1 METTQQDTDGK
12 ASGGNDDR
20 AVTDPDGA
28 TGQLARWLSET
39 TLDDIPER
47 VVERAKIL
55 ILDGLGCGL
64 LASHIPWS
72 EKAVRGVLDL
82 EGPGDGAS
90 VWGWG
95 RTLPAPAAALLNGTF
110 VQGFELDD
118 YHPFGPLHSE
128 SCVLPSVLATA
139 ELMGNVD
146 GRSVLEACLLG
157 FEVGP
162 RIGIAMGGLSLVS
175 RGFHCGPIFGTMASA
190 AGAGKLRRL
199 DAAGYEDA
207 FGIAATQSSGLMAAQ
222 YEAMV
227 KRMHSG
233 FATRGGLYS
242 AGLASVGYSGIKRV
256 IEREYGGLVSS
267 FSCGDPVYLP
277 AVTDGLGGRWEVER
291 IAIKPPYSCMG
302 GLHTSIDAIRALRE
316 RRDIRAQDVK
326 RVDISVAHA
335 MFHHGGWTLGR
346 PAEVIGAQM
355 NIGYAVAVS
364 LVDGDAFVP
373 QFAPDRVNADDV
385 WDLVERVH
393 LHWDEDLDAL
403 GAEGRWTARVRLEL
417 MDGSIEEITCTHP
430 WGGHERPMTNDETI
444 AKYWRMARL
453 FTDEAR
459 ASRIAELVLGLEDL
473 TDVGDLIEALAPAV
487 TSPFCRQQ
495 AR

>member
-1 METTQQDTDGK
+1 M
-12 ASGGNDDR
+12 
-20 AVTDPDGA
+20 
-28 TGQLARWLSET
+28 
-39 TLDDIPER
+39 
-47 VVERAKIL
+47 
-55 ILDGLGCGL
+55 
-64 LASHIPWS
+64 
-72 EKAVRGVLDL
+72 
-82 EGPGDGAS
+82 
-90 VWGWG
+90 
-95 RTLPAPAAALLNGTF
+95 PAPAAALLNGTF

-128 SCVLPSVLATA
+128 SCVLPSVFATA

-175 RGFHCGPIFGTMASA
+175 RGFHCGPIFGTMSSA
-190 AGAGKLRRL
+190 AGAGKLRKL
-199 DAAGYEDA
+199 DAAGFEDA

-233 FATRGGLYS
+233 FATRAGLYA
-242 AGLASVGYSGIKRV
+242 AGLAAGGYSGIKRV
-256 IEREYGGLVSS
+256 IERDYGGLVSS
-267 FSCGDPVYLP
+267 FTCGDPSDP
-277 AVTDGLGGRWEVER
+277 AAVTHELGDRWEVER

-302 GLHTSIDAIRALRE
+302 GLHSSIDAIRALQK
-316 RRDIRAQDVK
+316 RRDISAQDVA
-326 RVDISVAHA
+326 RVDIGVPHA
-335 MFHHGGWTLGR
+335 MFHHGGWTLER

-393 LHWDEDLDAL
+393 LRWDEDLDDL
-403 GAEGRWTARVRLEL
+403 GAEARWTARVRLEL
-417 MDGSIEEITCTHP
+417 LDGSVEEITCTHP
-430 WGGHERPMTNDETI
+430 WGGYERPMTNDETI

-453 FTDEAR
+453 FTDETR
-459 ASRIAELVLGLEDL
+459 AGRIADLVMGLEDL
-473 TDVGDLIEALAPAV
+473 SDVGTLIDALAEPV
-487 TSPFCRQQ
+487 SNPFVGRK
-495 AR
+495 A